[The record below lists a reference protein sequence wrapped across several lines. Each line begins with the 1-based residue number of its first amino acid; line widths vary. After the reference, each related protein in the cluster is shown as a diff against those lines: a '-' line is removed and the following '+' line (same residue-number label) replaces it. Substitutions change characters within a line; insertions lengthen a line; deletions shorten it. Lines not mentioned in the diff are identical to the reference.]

1 LLLSQKSYK
10 LRFIEDQRDLFLS
23 PAFFISFTIDC
34 ISIMNLSSTSK
45 KVNRFERHKKKFAI
59 ATTVIM
65 LLLVELASYILV
77 LLIGHQNQRQAYPY
91 NRVISG
97 YTVYRHTP
105 GFDFGASTIRCSPD
119 ELTVAFDNN
128 GFICDREVTV
138 AKPKGVVRIFL
149 MGGSAVIGAGQTE
162 GYEAVHKYPWGNYS
176 YRCSIAGHL
185 QKFLSDQ
192 FPQTQF
198 QVITSA
204 SYGRRLHQSH
214 LEYSALISRFSPDIV
229 ISCDGMN
236 DLASIESGTP
246 YEDVEADLSKYI
258 DLWNNHHRK
267 SFIAKTNTYYVLEKL
282 SQRLKLDRLLANHS
296 VLRPTASADSEAE
309 YQTNR
314 SDFIENALRFQQVVK
329 HFRATVESD
338 GATFLFCLQPL
349 LHRTKTNKHLSKIES
364 QLDRLMLV
372 PSQDAQSAARM
383 RQINRYFFDD
393 YLNSQLKEML
403 AQGKFFVDANSQIQ
417 ELDQSVEFFTDYC
430 HLTEEGN
437 RITAEILGKHLVS
450 KIGFDWSKSK
460 D

>member
-1 LLLSQKSYK
+1 
-10 LRFIEDQRDLFLS
+10 
-23 PAFFISFTIDC
+23 
-34 ISIMNLSSTSK
+34 MNSTSSPK
-45 KVNRFERHKKKFAI
+45 KVNRFERHKKKLAL

-65 LLLVELASYILV
+65 LLLVELTSYVLV
-77 LLIGHQNQRQAYPY
+77 LSFGHRNQRQAYPY
-91 NRVISG
+91 NRIISG

-105 GFDFGASTIRCSPD
+105 GFDFGASTLRCSPD
-119 ELTVAFDNN
+119 DRTVAFDNN
-128 GFICDREVTV
+128 GFICDSEVTV

-149 MGGSAVIGAGQTE
+149 MGGSAVIGAGQTD

-185 QKFLSDQ
+185 QNFLSER

-214 LEYSALISRFSPDIV
+214 LEYSTLISRFSPDIV

-258 DLWNNHHRK
+258 DLWNHHHRK
-267 SFIAKTNTYYVLEKL
+267 SFISRTNTYYVLEKL
-282 SQRLKLDRLLANHS
+282 SQRLKLDRLFANHT
-296 VLRPTASADSEAE
+296 VLKPTASADSEAE
-309 YQTNR
+309 YQNNR
-314 SDFIENALRFQQVVK
+314 DDFIENAARFQQIVK

-338 GATFLFCLQPL
+338 GATFVFCLQPL
-349 LHRTKTNKHLSKIES
+349 LHRTKINKRLSKIEIE
-364 QLDRLMLV
+364 LDRLMLV
-372 PSQDAQSAARM
+372 PSRDAQSAGRM

-393 YLNSQLKEML
+393 YLSTRLSDML

-417 ELDQSVEFFTDYC
+417 DVDDSVEFFTDYC

-437 RITAEILGKHLVS
+437 RMTAEILGQHLVS
-450 KIGFDWSKSK
+450 QIGFGWSKGK